1 MTEKASME
9 PELGS
14 EIRQWALQRIAWI
27 FSIPAESLQSQ
38 WIFGVELK
46 SSFRSDFRRNE
57 YDHLSDDIHDVADRA
72 TQRLFAEGTLVI
84 RSVGDYC
91 QLMVNQAKA
100 NPSLV
105 RGVLLERDDRK

>member
-1 MTEKASME
+1 ME
-9 PELGS
+9 PELGA

-27 FSIPAESLQSQ
+27 FSIPVESLQSQ

-72 TQRLFAEGTLVI
+72 NHRLFAEGMLMI

-91 QLMVNQAKA
+91 QLMVHQARA

-105 RGVLLERDDRK
+105 RDVLLERKDRN